1 MPELPEVEVTKRGI
15 SDFCLGQRI
24 NAVITSGF
32 RLRYPIPDLQN
43 LLPGQEIKSITRRG
57 KYIIM
62 HVNDGFLLIHL
73 GMSGRFSMSQNDSEL
88 QKHEHVRFCLQNGR
102 ILSYFDQ
109 RRFGLLL
116 WEESEIS
123 EHRLIKNLG
132 VEPLTDK
139 FDTEYLYNLLR
150 NRKGVIKNVIMNSN
164 LIVGVG
170 NIYASEALFRAGIK
184 PMCLAC
190 SVSEKKSAKLCTDI
204 KAVLQEAIVSG
215 GTTIRDFKNHHGEIG
230 YFKQKLKV
238 YGRAG
243 EKCFNCVGPIKNIK
257 IGGRS
262 SFYCNNCQS

>member
-15 SDFCLGQRI
+15 SVFCLGQRI

-32 RLRYPIPDLQN
+32 RLRYPIPELPE
-43 LLPGQEIKSITRRG
+43 LLSGKEIKAISRRG

-62 HVNDGFLLIHL
+62 QVNDGFLLIHL

-88 QKHEHVRFCLQNGR
+88 QKHEHVRFCLQNGN

-109 RRFGLLL
+109 RRFGLVL
-116 WEESEIS
+116 WEEKEIL
-123 EHRLIKNLG
+123 EHRLLKNLG
-132 VEPLTDK
+132 IEPLTEK
-139 FDTEYLYNLLR
+139 FNTEYLYNLLR
-150 NRKGVIKNVIMNSN
+150 NRKGAIKNVIMNSN

-170 NIYASEALFRAGIK
+170 NIYASEALFRSGIR
-184 PMCLAC
+184 PMRLAC
-190 SVSEKKSAKLCTDI
+190 SISKKKCAKLCADI
-204 KAVLQEAIVSG
+204 KDVLQEAIANG
-215 GTTIRDFKNHHGEIG
+215 GTTIRDFKDHLGEIG

-243 EKCFNCVGPIKNIK
+243 EECIDCAGPIKNVK

-262 SFYCNNCQS
+262 SFYCDHCQS